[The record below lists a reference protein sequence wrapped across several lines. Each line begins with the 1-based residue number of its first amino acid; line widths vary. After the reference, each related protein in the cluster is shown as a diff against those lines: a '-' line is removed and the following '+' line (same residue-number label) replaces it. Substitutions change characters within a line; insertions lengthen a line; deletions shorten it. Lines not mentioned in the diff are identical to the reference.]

1 VRPSSGA
8 RRAASNAGGA
18 TATSAAKPT
27 SGAAHAPTR
36 SRHSRQIAAPTAA
49 EATIHFTNSLPQAV
63 NVYVV
68 QSGTETFVRQVAANT
83 TENLPVRGIA
93 LGSQVL
99 LRAVTVDGKS
109 QFDTPNPVAL
119 TSMYTWKVP

>member
-1 VRPSSGA
+1 MRKFSAMFALLMAMAMMAGCGPRQAQVR
-8 RRAASNAGGA
+8 
-18 TATSAAKPT
+18 T
-27 SGAAHAPTR
+27 
-36 SRHSRQIAAPTAA
+36 APTAA
-49 EATIHFTNSLPQAV
+49 EATIHFTNNLGQAV

-93 LGSQVL
+93 LGSQVV

>member
-1 VRPSSGA
+1 MKRCCALLVLVAAMSSIAGCGPRQAQVR
-8 RRAASNAGGA
+8 
-18 TATSAAKPT
+18 T
-27 SGAAHAPTR
+27 
-36 SRHSRQIAAPTAA
+36 APTAA
-49 EATIHFTNSLPQAV
+49 EATIHFTNNLPQAV

-93 LGSQVL
+93 LGSQVV

-109 QFDTPNPVAL
+109 QFDTPNPVSL

>member
-1 VRPSSGA
+1 MKRFC
-8 RRAASNAGGA
+8 AALCVAMLA
-18 TATSAAKPT
+18 ATSSACGP
-27 SGAAHAPTR
+27 R
-36 SRHSRQIAAPTAA
+36 SASVRTAPTAA
-49 EATIHFTNSLPQAV
+49 EATIHFTNNLAQPV

-68 QSGTETFVRQVAANT
+68 QGGTETFVRQVGANT

-109 QFDTPNPVAL
+109 QFDTQNPVAL
-119 TSMYTWKVP
+119 TSTYTWRVP

>member
-1 VRPSSGA
+1 M
-8 RRAASNAGGA
+8 RRFSAVLVLVVT
-18 TATSAAKPT
+18 TAM
-27 SGAAHAPTR
+27 
-36 SRHSRQIAAPTAA
+36 IAACGPRQAQVRTAPAAGA
-49 EATIHFTNSLPQAV
+49 EATIHFTNNLPQAV

-83 TENLPVRGIA
+83 TENLPVRGVA

-109 QFDTPNPVAL
+109 QFDTQNPVAL
-119 TSMYTWKVP
+119 TSTYTWKVP